1 MIKMRLFNQIAPNKI
16 HGRTKVIMNNRVG
29 IISGQIRGG
38 KIRDSEM
45 VCFSDSL
52 YINTV

>member
-1 MIKMRLFNQIAPNKI
+1 MRLFNQIAPNKI
-16 HGRTKVIMNNRVG
+16 HGHIKVIMNNRVD

-38 KIRDSEM
+38 KRRDSER

-52 YINTV
+52 YINTI